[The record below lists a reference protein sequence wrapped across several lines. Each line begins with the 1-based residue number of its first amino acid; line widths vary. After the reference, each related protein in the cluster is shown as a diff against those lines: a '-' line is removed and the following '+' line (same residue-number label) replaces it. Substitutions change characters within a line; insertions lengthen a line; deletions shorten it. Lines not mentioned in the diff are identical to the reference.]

1 MTSVAGIS
9 FLLEMGNCIKTER
22 ATNTA
27 SECLSHA
34 NTESITIDSPI
45 QGSSASSQLHTSE
58 ISVIKLQ
65 ESSFREPSSKDEVFY
80 DTNLSIDSDCEDFY
94 SANGD
99 TTPSLDE
106 TSIGKSRAGETAQ
119 PDKSI
124 HIDDST
130 DSQREPSS
138 NKLLI
143 EFLDRDSFNNDD
155 NQISV
160 QEPDQQANFP
170 AKSANK
176 GSFVSLVN
184 RVRRGKKTQNKTHS
198 NPTNTNGRRP
208 AKSCLP
214 NLVQSLSFSQKKK
227 ALDTA

>member
-1 MTSVAGIS
+1 MCSV
-9 FLLEMGNCIKTER
+9 
-22 ATNTA
+22 
-27 SECLSHA
+27 LSV
-34 NTESITIDSPI
+34 
-45 QGSSASSQLHTSE
+45 G
-58 ISVIKLQ
+58 
-65 ESSFREPSSKDEVFY
+65 SKDEVFY

-94 SANGD
+94 SANGGKITSRMPLYSFFRPFLYVKLIMTFCAD

-143 EFLDRDSFNNDD
+143 EFLDRESFNNDD

-160 QEPDQQANFP
+160 QEPDQQTNFP

-184 RVRRGKKTQNKTHS
+184 RVRSGKKTQNKTHS